1 MPLWEF
7 HLPRGRVLTAGRR
20 PLVVGIINCTPDSFS
35 DGGSYP
41 EAADAVRVGLWMLA
55 EGADC
60 LDIGGESTRPGSL
73 PVPPEEQLRRV
84 LPVIRGL
91 RAQSDAPL
99 SVDTQSPEV
108 AVKALESGVDI
119 INDVSACRDPGWQ
132 RVLEEWE
139 IPIILMHMR
148 GVPRDMQVSPEYPEG
163 VVRAVTTFFE
173 ERLDNLQ
180 RWGVRPER
188 TILDPGIGFGKRVQ
202 HNLELIRSIDAF
214 QSLGRPI
221 FIGASRKGF
230 IQKILGEENSGA
242 VDLGKDKDIGTLMVN
257 AVAICQ
263 GAHFL
268 RVHNVPY
275 TRALVRMFEVVGTES
290 GKE

>member
-20 PLVVGIINCTPDSFS
+20 PLIVGIINCTPDSFS

-41 EAADAVRVGLWMLA
+41 EPADAVRAGLRMLA

-73 PVPPEEQLRRV
+73 PVPPEEQLKRV

-108 AVKALESGVDI
+108 AAGALDSGVDI
-119 INDVSACRDPGWQ
+119 INDVSAFRDPGWR
-132 RVLEEWE
+132 RVLGEWR

-148 GVPRDMQVSPEYPEG
+148 GTPLDMQVKPEYPEG
-163 VVRAVTTFFE
+163 VVPTVAAFFRK
-173 ERLDNLQ
+173 RLESLHG
-180 RWGVRPER
+180 WGVRAER

-230 IQKILGEENSGA
+230 IQKVLAGEDGDA
-242 VDLGKDKDIGTLMVN
+242 TDLEKNRDIGTLMVN
-257 AVAICQ
+257 AVAICK

-268 RVHNVPY
+268 RVHNVSHA
-275 TRALVRMFEVVGTES
+275 RALVRMFEAFQTET
-290 GKE
+290 GRT

>member
-1 MPLWEF
+1 
-7 HLPRGRVLTAGRR
+7 LTAGRR
-20 PLVVGIINCTPDSFS
+20 PLIVGIINCTPDSFS

-41 EAADAVRVGLWMLA
+41 EPVDAVRAGLRMLA

-73 PVPPEEQLRRV
+73 PVPPAEQLKRV

-91 RAQSDAPL
+91 RAQSEAPL

-132 RVLEEWE
+132 RVLEEWR

-148 GVPRDMQVSPEYPEG
+148 GTPLDMQVSPEYSEG
-163 VVRAVTTFFE
+163 VVPTVTAFFE
-173 ERLDNLQ
+173 ERLANLQ
-180 RWGVRPER
+180 QWGVRAER

-230 IQKILGEENSGA
+230 IQKTLAEADGD
-242 VDLGKDKDIGTLMVN
+242 VTDLEKDLDIGTLMVN
-257 AVAICQ
+257 AVAICK

-268 RVHNVPY
+268 RVHNVSY
-275 TRALVRMFEVVGTES
+275 ARALVRMFEAVQTGTER
-290 GKE
+290 K